1 MYHDAFQFINDKKVW
16 HEQMSFAN
24 ITLQRQ
30 HIRSFMQG
38 PDKNFLFHILGYHAK
53 IWQRIRHWMYN
64 LVSKLI

>member
-30 HIRSFMQG
+30 HIRTFMQE
-38 PDKNFLFHILGYHAK
+38 PDKNFLFHILGYYAK

-64 LVSKLI
+64 LVS